1 MIVLLLMTT
10 IFMLLVTPYAYS
22 SPTLLGFGVSNDKG
36 NFVNSIQYETLTQ
49 NLGKLI
55 NQVFSLM
62 ICIYII
68 VWWTYIDFLGSR
80 VSKVE
85 QNIDSFLDVTKGSLL
100 TSINTFKS
108 DIDALV
114 QDSINEFTEKL
125 SAQRQEME
133 NMNRYYYF

>member
-1 MIVLLLMTT
+1 
-10 IFMLLVTPYAYS
+10 MLLVTPYAYS

-68 VWWTYIDFLGSR
+68 VW
-80 VSKVE
+80 
-85 QNIDSFLDVTKGSLL
+85 
-100 TSINTFKS
+100 
-108 DIDALV
+108 
-114 QDSINEFTEKL
+114 
-125 SAQRQEME
+125 
-133 NMNRYYYF
+133 